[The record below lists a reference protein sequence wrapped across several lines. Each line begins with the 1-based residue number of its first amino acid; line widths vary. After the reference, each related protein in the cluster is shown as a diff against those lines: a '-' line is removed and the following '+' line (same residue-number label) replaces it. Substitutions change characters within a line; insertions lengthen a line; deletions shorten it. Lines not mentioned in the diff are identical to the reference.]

1 MTHAST
7 VQIDDAPEAVIRYKQ
22 GYCGQCWDRMQLE
35 RPMTEKEIRA
45 KATLEAWLVDRR
57 KRLAKRDREQ
67 FYKNPIFPTL
77 EVRYTEAPPPEPE
90 DKETHPVKSRPH
102 KRGEYRKA
110 TEDRYP
116 QGSIAYTPMTAF
128 SWGYEIRDREE
139 VVLDKNTY
147 GYSTIKQARVAA
159 RRTVTSL
166 GWQESERVTQRGFER
181 MNKAKRLEQYGH

>member
-1 MTHAST
+1 
-7 VQIDDAPEAVIRYKQ
+7 
-22 GYCGQCWDRMQLE
+22 LE

-45 KATLEAWLVDRR
+45 KETLELWLADRR
-57 KRLAKRDREQ
+57 KRLARQERAREQ
-67 FYKNPIFPTL
+67 FNKTPIIPTL
-77 EVRYTEAPPPEPE
+77 EVPYSNTPAPEE
-90 DKETHPVKSRPH
+90 DKAVYPIKSRPH

-116 QGSIAYTPMTAF
+116 QGSITYSPMTAL

-166 GWQESERVTQRGFER
+166 GWQESERLTQRGFER